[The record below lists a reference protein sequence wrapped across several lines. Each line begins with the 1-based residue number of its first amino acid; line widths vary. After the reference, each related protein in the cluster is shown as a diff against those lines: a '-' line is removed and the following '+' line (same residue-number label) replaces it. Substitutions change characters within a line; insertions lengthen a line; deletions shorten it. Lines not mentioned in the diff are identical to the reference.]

1 MVAVQNVLERWG
13 QIPPRRGRGGYL
25 PRPVRSPQR
34 ERPGSVPG
42 QEGNRVKIPHPF
54 RRAAR
59 RRKVRQVR
67 RKIAAARRIDVET
80 DAMLARL
87 PRKGTPR

>member
-1 MVAVQNVLERWG
+1 
-13 QIPPRRGRGGYL
+13 
-25 PRPVRSPQR
+25 
-34 ERPGSVPG
+34 
-42 QEGNRVKIPHPF
+42 VKITHPF

-59 RRKVRQVR
+59 RRKARQVR
-67 RKIAAARRIDVET
+67 RKIANARRIDVET

>member
-1 MVAVQNVLERWG
+1 
-13 QIPPRRGRGGYL
+13 
-25 PRPVRSPQR
+25 
-34 ERPGSVPG
+34 
-42 QEGNRVKIPHPF
+42 VKLTHPF

-59 RRKVRQVR
+59 RRKARQVR
-67 RKIAAARRIDVET
+67 RKIASARQVVAET